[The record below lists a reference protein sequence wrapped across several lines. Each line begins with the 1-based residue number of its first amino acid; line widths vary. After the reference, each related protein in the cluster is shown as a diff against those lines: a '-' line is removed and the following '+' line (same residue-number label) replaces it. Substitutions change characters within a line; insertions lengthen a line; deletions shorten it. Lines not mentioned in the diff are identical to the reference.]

1 MRRLGTASSLLLSD
15 VSFPLY
21 SLSASH
27 RIDECDFC
35 SIRVETLCP
44 HLRTRRKTSSVSWE
58 RKRLDGL
65 AVPLSRRGVP
75 IRHIGH
81 GWDRQRRSFNSC
93 INKVGDRYATKLTG
107 GFLAADLDIC
117 NADVPFKTETIVRSE
132 NANERRNG
140 VRRREIVLRDARFE
154 QRTRLSQRG
163 DRVSLASLPKSG
175 CAERA
180 QRVHDRQHHAK
191 RSWAVLRDDD
201 GVNTDRTAC
210 PTDCD
215 AQT

>member
-1 MRRLGTASSLLLSD
+1 MI
-15 VSFPLY
+15 
-21 SLSASH
+21 SAQYGGN
-27 RIDECDFC
+27 
-35 SIRVETLCP
+35 LCP

-65 AVPLSRRGVP
+65 AVPLPRRGVP

-175 CAERA
+175 
-180 QRVHDRQHHAK
+180 HDRQHHERREKKLGGAAG
-191 RSWAVLRDDD
+191 RRWCEHGSHRMPNGLRCTN
-201 GVNTDRTAC
+201 VRV
-210 PTDCD
+210 
-215 AQT
+215 